1 MPEGLE
7 KAVGAERMRNLMT
20 FLLAEPLKPAPLERD
35 DAPPPRR
42 RAEVEAVLKD
52 SAAPPAEPRKLRI
65 VLAAGPKDH
74 GPGEHDYPLWQK
86 RWKALLATADGVSVE
101 TAEGWPTAEQFDKA
115 DVIVMYSANPGWK
128 AERTADLDRF
138 FERGGGLVLIHYA
151 VNGGDAVSD
160 YAARVGLAWDGKA
173 SKFRHGKQELDFG
186 GSKHPVARNF
196 GKLELDDE
204 SYWNLTGD
212 ASKVDVLATESEEG
226 KARPLLW
233 TREQG
238 KGRVFVSIPG
248 HFTWTFDDPL
258 FRILLLRGIAWSAG
272 EPVDRFN
279 ELATIGARVGE

>member
-1 MPEGLE
+1 MFRRA
-7 KAVGAERMRNLMT
+7 AV
-20 FLLAEPLKPAPLERD
+20 LLLPSALLLFAAAAEPLTPAPPERD
-35 DAPPPRR
+35 GAPPPRR
-42 RAEVEAVLKD
+42 RAEVDAVLKD
-52 SAAPPAEPRKLRI
+52 GAPPPAAPRGLRI

-86 RWKALLATADGVSVE
+86 RWKTLLSAADGVTVE

-115 DVIVMYSANPGWK
+115 DVIVMYSSNPGWK
-128 AERTADLDRF
+128 ADRAADLDRF
-138 FERGGGLVLIHYA
+138 FGRGGGLALIHYA
-151 VNGGDAVSD
+151 VNGGDAVD
-160 YAARVGLAWDGKA
+160 AYAARVGLAWDGKA
-173 SKFRHGKQELDFG
+173 SKYRHGKQVLDFA
-186 GSKHPVARNF
+186 GSKHPIARNF

-212 ASKVDVLATESEEG
+212 ASKVEVLATGNEEG
-226 KARPLLW
+226 KPRPLLW
-233 TREQG
+233 TCERG

-279 ELATIGARVGE
+279 ALATVGARVGD